1 MNGIIE
7 SGKNIIGGAD
17 GPTSVFIAGRVSVGA
32 SVIVFIVGLLL
43 CFFGLKL
50 ARLFITLNGLLIGLA
65 AGIAAAAAINAN
77 KTFFIVIMLSC
88 AVVVAAL
95 SFFLYKFGVF
105 CTVFTGTAA
114 LAFSVTG
121 LGGGDPAALSLNVGL
136 GSREMIAGLAVLVA
150 AVILAAAAVKFVE
163 PMLIII
169 TALNGG
175 ISSGAA
181 LRMLLAAAA
190 GFSLPVWAGYAA
202 GMLLA
207 VLGLI
212 VQFMLHSRKIGK
224 KEKSYADEIKEKVS
238 VESEVEKARTVLEDD
253 DEEE

>member
-50 ARLFITLNGLLIGLA
+50 ARLFITLNGLLIGFA
-65 AGIAAAAAINAN
+65 AGIAAATAINVN
-77 KTFFIVIMLSC
+77 KTVFIVIILSC

-121 LGGGDPAALSLNVGL
+121 LGGGDLAALSLNVGI
-136 GSREMIAGLAVLVA
+136 GSREMLTGLAVLVA

-175 ISSGAA
+175 ISSGIA
-181 LRMLLAAAA
+181 LRMLLTAA